1 MAKAYGDTDDLVA
14 DPDVDLVAVVTS
26 VPGHHQLILA
36 ALAAGK
42 HVITEWPVGTSTAQ
56 TEEILDAARRAGTRT
71 AVGLQ
76 ARMNPAV
83 GLQARMNP
91 AVVRA
96 MHLLRTGT
104 LGRGGR
110 RHRILLHCRF
120 RGRGG
125 RR

>member
-1 MAKAYGDTDDLVA
+1 VAKAYGDTDDLVA

-56 TEEILDAARRAGTRT
+56 TEEILDAARRAGMRT

-76 ARMNPAV
+76 ARMNPS
-83 GLQARMNP
+83 
-91 AVVRA
+91 VVRA